1 MFVFC
6 IVSIKPVAVIVVVV
20 VVVACASGMDREV
33 LL

>member
-20 VVVACASGMDREV
+20 VMACASGVDREV